1 MTLPNSDNV
10 TYVWNVTARYIF
22 AGWYDLGSNTILFDN
37 SNYESE

>member
-10 TYVWNVTARYIF
+10 ID
-22 AGWYDLGSNTILFDN
+22 WYDLESNTILFDN

>member
-10 TYVWNVTARYIF
+10 ARYIF